1 MIIKLYDGNNNYKQ
15 IEKIVEVI
23 ENGGVIIT
31 PTDTVYALCC
41 HALKEK
47 AVEKICKIKG
57 IDTRKK
63 HLSIVCNSL
72 SAVSSYAKINNDIF
86 KLIKRN
92 TPGAFT
98 FILEGT
104 NKLPKIMRGRKEIG
118 VRIPDSNIIK
128 EISEMLQAPLMTTSL
143 TYNEG
148 EEIEYITNPQLI
160 EEKYGNVVELVIDGG
175 VVDDVQY
182 STIVD
187 CTTDEIEIIRQGK
200 GEVV

>member
-175 VVDDVQY
+175 VIDDVQY